1 MFLGK
6 NLFREYYSLGI
17 KFREQVFLGIFFEG
31 VFLPL
36 AQNSGA
42 FFSYR
47 GKKKSRLCAIA
58 QNSLPLTS
66 IFETRWGVDPKI
78 FKKTLLERV
87 YEKMVS
93 NLSILEGI
101 FEAKFQ
107 SWFFW
112 IKYLEGFFFRNFFPR
127 ISLVFLRKNLEAF
140 FFRKIL

>member
-66 IFETRWGVDPKI
+66 IVPMFENSAVADDLHPSYAEVVRRDGVFNSPEKRDVEMGVNLQLI
-78 FKKTLLERV
+78 LTVGLTYGRV
-87 YEKMVS
+87 
-93 NLSILEGI
+93 G
-101 FEAKFQ
+101 
-107 SWFFW
+107 
-112 IKYLEGFFFRNFFPR
+112 
-127 ISLVFLRKNLEAF
+127 
-140 FFRKIL
+140 